1 MVGGQT
7 GLGCPVV
14 KVVCVTSPRRVN
26 RGPSAAADNRAALIA
41 AARTVFADSG
51 YDAPMSL
58 IARTAGVGQGVLY
71 RHFATKEALALA
83 VFEENIIEVENI
95 AADPNTTVEDVLKI
109 IIDQITT
116 SAAFIAMLN
125 PSSDDPRI
133 FEPAFRLITLLGD
146 KLTDP
151 VQRGEIRPGIEA
163 TDIVLA
169 VGMVA
174 GVLTRTDAASRQ
186 YTAEHAWSLLLHGMH
201 V

>member
-1 MVGGQT
+1 M
-7 GLGCPVV
+7 
-14 KVVCVTSPRRVN
+14 TSPRRVN

-51 YDAPMSL
+51 FDAPMSL

-83 VFEENIIEVENI
+83 VFEENIIEVETV
-95 AADPNTTVEDVLKI
+95 AADPGTTVDDVLRI

-133 FEPAFRLITLLGD
+133 FEPAFRLLTLLGD

-151 VQRGEIRPGIEA
+151 VQRGRIRAGIEA

-201 V
+201 H

>member
-1 MVGGQT
+1 M
-7 GLGCPVV
+7 
-14 KVVCVTSPRRVN
+14 TSPRRVN

-41 AARTVFADSG
+41 AARRIFADSG
-51 YDAPMSL
+51 YDVPMSL

-71 RHFATKEALALA
+71 RHFATKEALTLA
-83 VFEENIIEVENI
+83 VFEENIVEVENI
-95 AADPNTTVEDVLKI
+95 AADPGTTVEDVLKV
-109 IIDQITT
+109 IIDQITA

-133 FEPAFRLITLLGD
+133 FEPAFRLLTLLGD
-146 KLTDP
+146 KLADP
-151 VQRGEIRPGIEA
+151 VQRGGIRPGIEA

-174 GVLTRTDAASRQ
+174 GVLTRTDAASRH
-186 YTAEHAWSLLLHGMH
+186 YTAEHAWSLLMHGIH

>member
-1 MVGGQT
+1 M
-7 GLGCPVV
+7 
-14 KVVCVTSPRRVN
+14 TSPRRVN

-41 AARTVFADSG
+41 AAREVFAASG
-51 YDAPMSL
+51 YDVPMSL

-71 RHFATKEALALA
+71 RHFASKEALALA
-83 VFEENIIEVENI
+83 VFEENIVEVENI
-95 AADPNTTVEDVLKI
+95 AADPNTTVEDVLKVI
-109 IIDQITT
+109 IGQITT

-133 FEPAFRLITLLGD
+133 FEPAFRLLTLLGD
-146 KLTDP
+146 KLADP
-151 VQRGEIRPGIEA
+151 VQRGAIRAGIEA

-174 GVLTRTDAASRQ
+174 GVLARTDAASRQ

-201 V
+201 A